1 MFFGD
6 WNLEN
11 QDLAKAC
18 FGKNRSLVRL
28 RSPARDRHVSDTIII
43 LNRAKRDFRFSILC
57 RTVIENVLV
66 PLVARYG
73 IEIGLWREDYP
84 GYGLVIK
91 DDDFID
97 FLEESFHQDFKL
109 VGSHCDHMRKAIAQI
124 KREKPAELRVWI
136 DRKLRQ
142 YLTLKTVVRGPV
154 SENQP
159 LNRLQGPRDRFSD
172 QHDSAGEI
180 LA

>member
-1 MFFGD
+1 M
-6 WNLEN
+6 
-11 QDLAKAC
+11 
-18 FGKNRSLVRL
+18 
-28 RSPARDRHVSDTIII
+28 
-43 LNRAKRDFRFSILC
+43 C

-66 PLVARYG
+66 PLVAKYG

-109 VGSHCDHMRKAIAQI
+109 VGSHCEHMRKAIAQI
-124 KREKPAELRVWI
+124 KKEKPPELRVWI
-136 DRKLRQ
+136 DRKLRE

-154 SENQP
+154 LEEGTLIQ
-159 LNRLQGPRDRFSD
+159 LRGPGT
-172 QHDSAGEI
+172 DSPI
-180 LA
+180 STTS